1 MSGIGIGLRSV
12 KGRVVASMVA
22 LAATSMVVAVG
33 VTTWVST
40 DIFGTQTLESARQ
53 EVQAEAE
60 LLSSRIAATVGIA
73 EGLAAQLAT
82 LQASGEDRSAR
93 YGGLIETVFRTQPD
107 MLGAW
112 AVFEPDMIGAGDA
125 AYIGEVAHDASG
137 RFAGYWYRSEDGMGV
152 QALMDYEEPGIGNY
166 YLLARDSG
174 RTVMLEPYSYD
185 IDGVPTLI
193 TTVSAPIL
201 VDGKVVGVA
210 GVDITLTDLQQ
221 SLADITF
228 FETGHAA
235 LISNGGLVV
244 AHPDS
249 AALAGSASAIGLSED
264 ELAAVAAGAASLR
277 DDAAIRGDAALQGI
291 EPVEASGAPWALVM
305 TAPLAEVHAAVTNL
319 TGYVAGVA
327 VICVLA
333 AAGVAW
339 WLGHGLSVPIQRIN
353 RAMTALAEGRSETEI
368 PYLQRWDEIGAMARA
383 VGVFR
388 DNALEMARLREEQEQ
403 AKRDAEARR
412 REEMEALAAQFESSV
427 GAIVTVLREASGGM
441 ERSAAAMA
449 ETAGRT
455 DRQAMG
461 ASAAAEQASVNV
473 QTVAAAA
480 EELSGSIAEISRR
493 VGEAAQIARAAVGE
507 AERTNAC
514 INSLS
519 TAAAEIGDVI
529 RLISDIA
536 GQTNLLALNAT
547 IEAARAGEAGK
558 GFAVVATEVKAL
570 AGETARATDTIAAQ
584 LEAIQEF
591 TSQAV
596 QAIANVGETIAKI
609 DEVSVGIASAM
620 EEQGASTVEISR
632 NVQEA
637 AAGTREVSAAIVAVT
652 QAANETGASA
662 GEVRDASLAVS
673 RQAEL
678 LKGEVD
684 RFLSRVR
691 AA

>member
-277 DDAAIRGDAALQGI
+277 DDAAIRGDAALQVI
-291 EPVEASGAPWALVM
+291 EPVEAPGAPWALVM

-584 LEAIQEF
+584 VKAIQEF

>member
-277 DDAAIRGDAALQGI
+277 DDAAIRGDAALQVI

-584 LEAIQEF
+584 VKAIQEF

>member
-277 DDAAIRGDAALQGI
+277 DDAAIRGDAALQVI
-291 EPVEASGAPWALVM
+291 EPVEAPGAPWALVM

-368 PYLQRWDEIGAMARA
+368 PYLQRRDEIGAMARA

-584 LEAIQEF
+584 VKAIQEF

>member
-277 DDAAIRGDAALQGI
+277 DDAAIRGDAALQVI

-368 PYLQRWDEIGAMARA
+368 PYLQRRDEIGAMARA

-584 LEAIQEF
+584 VKAIQEF